1 MNLYFKSKD
10 EINTFFNQ
18 KNKKSENNSAV
29 AVPHLKKKNTNRN
42 SSGRRKITPDGSMK
56 IQEEI
61 KCNRRG
67 KYGVKSKIILNI

>member
-29 AVPHLKKKNTNRN
+29 AVPHLKKK
-42 SSGRRKITPDGSMK
+42 KILIG
-56 IQEEI
+56 ILQGEE
-61 KCNRRG
+61 K
-67 KYGVKSKIILNI
+67 LPQMEA